1 VRSKGSWFADRAK
14 STTAIAIAIVALL
27 SLGTAVAGKKLI
39 DGKSIKNNSIPGK
52 KIRKHTITGKQIKKH
67 SIPLS
72 ALKKVATG
80 PKGATGAPGPKGAAG
95 APGLTGTEGPPGP
108 TAFTEVI
115 SIGGEIGN
123 VPAGEEL
130 VFLGEPAE
138 AIFLDGDRGI
148 VTASAAIGP
157 AAGEIDDTE
166 NFRFGIC
173 YQIEA
178 EEIAP
183 FYTTEAAEEEGLFG
197 VSPVI
202 IERATVSASTG
213 FYASGEAGEAFAA
226 AMGPCLLNDTGK
238 ELDDND
244 RVSGVL
250 EVAAA

>member
-52 KIRKHTITGKQIKKH
+52 KIRKHTITGKQIRKH

-72 ALKKVATG
+72 ALKKV
-80 PKGATGAPGPKGAAG
+80 PVGAPGAKGDSG

-138 AIFLDGDRGI
+138 TVFLDGDRGI

-173 YQIEA
+173 YQIQG

-202 IERATVSASTG
+202 IERATVSASTA
-213 FYASGEAGEAFAA
+213 FYASGEAGEGFAA
-226 AMGPCLLNDTGK
+226 AMGPCLLNDTGT